1 MGILD
6 VASNNS
12 IWRGYDY
19 YEKKCVLEWCQVS
32 DTVLEGVVKGNR
44 QEPYYVRVD
53 LAHPKKSE
61 CDCPHAEGTRKVCKH
76 KMALYFTAFP
86 DEADRLMRAAEA
98 YEQERERQA
107 ARLEEMVIAR
117 VHKMKK
123 SEVEETLLRF
133 LFEGPE
139 WLFDR
144 FVREYIEYEEAF

>member
-19 YEKKCVLEWCQVS
+19 FQNKRVLGWHKIS
-32 DTVLEGVVKGNR
+32 DTVLEGIVQGNR
-44 QEPYYVRVD
+44 QEPYEVTVD
-53 LAHPKKSE
+53 LVHPKKSE
-61 CDCPHAEGTRKVCKH
+61 CNCPHAEGTRKVCKH

-86 DEADRLMRAAEA
+86 EEAERLMRAAEA

-123 SEVEETLLRF
+123 SEMEETLLRF
-133 LFEGPE
+133 LFEGSE

-144 FVREYIEYEEAF
+144 FVREYIEYEE

>member
-6 VASNNS
+6 IASNNS
-12 IWRGYDY
+12 IWRGYEY
-19 YEKKCVLEWCQVS
+19 YENKRVLEWHQDS
-32 DTVLEGVVKGNR
+32 DTLLEGIVQGNR
-44 QEPYYVRVD
+44 QAPYQVTVD
-53 LAHPKKSE
+53 LAHPKKSV
-61 CDCPHAEGTRKVCKH
+61 CNCPHAEGTRKVCKH

-86 DEADRLMRAAEA
+86 EEAERLMQAAEA

-123 SEVEETLLRF
+123 SEIEQTLLRF

-144 FVREYIEYEEAF
+144 FVREYMEYWD

>member
-76 KMALYFTAFP
+76 KMAVYFTAFP
-86 DEADRLMRAAEA
+86 EEAKRLVQEAEE
-98 YEQERERQA
+98 YEEEQERYY
-107 ARLEEMVIAR
+107 EEMEDALIAYVR
-117 VHKMKK
+117 KMKK
-123 SEVEETLLRF
+123 AELQQALLQI
-133 LFEGPE
+133 LFEGSE
-139 WLFDR
+139 WQFNR
-144 FVREYIEYEEAF
+144 FIEEHLHYWN